1 MHLDSDFNSDME
13 CNEGSSN
20 ANINHNSSAA
30 GIYMC
35 NIIQCNIFIITKHNI
50 HLFIL
55 YLKGSSKEFLTLN
68 ENEEED
74 ETVKAIIRSKEL
86 HRTHPPTITLDD
98 FIVDICF
105 HPQNDMIAVA
115 NILGDVIL

>member
-1 MHLDSDFNSDME
+1 M
-13 CNEGSSN
+13 
-20 ANINHNSSAA
+20 
-30 GIYMC
+30 
-35 NIIQCNIFIITKHNI
+35 
-50 HLFIL
+50 
-55 YLKGSSKEFLTLN
+55 TLN
-68 ENEEED
+68 ESEEED

-86 HRTHPPTITLDD
+86 QRTHPPTIKLDD